1 MGHVDRSE
9 GERAERSK
17 KSRYANCGLFAEVA
31 RVYLSLGFY
40 PIPLNGKIPMVAGA
54 TGRNGMVNEQKIV
67 DWCASYPKANVGL
80 VLYGAVVIDVD
91 DYDGKNGF
99 QQLKALEA
107 DLGPLPATWSST
119 SRGTHSNSRH
129 YFYRV
134 PEDLPRRDSLAP
146 HIDLLHRGH
155 RYAVA
160 SPSIHPQ
167 TGSRYLWFSPEG
179 EPRLEPPHFDA
190 LERLPEKWELLT
202 RRARP
207 EHHYETKGG
216 VFEGPIQEWEEW
228 LDSSDPSPETQE
240 ILHSLAALSH
250 VGHNDLVRLVGRI
263 HRARLERGETGL
275 RTALDLLWSRYRAT
289 TNEANPEKEWG
300 DVCRW
305 VIGSGWTKQDVPTE
319 PHSLALRNLTEQFRR
334 RTQ

>member
-9 GERAERSK
+9 GERVGL
-17 KSRYANCGLFAEVA
+17 SRKRKYPNCGLFAEVA
-31 RVYLSLGFY
+31 EDYLSVGFY
-40 PIPLNGKIPMVAGA
+40 PIPLNGKIPMIAGA
-54 TGRNGMVNEQKIV
+54 TGRNGIVNEQKIV
-67 DWCASYPKANVGL
+67 DWSASYPGANVGL
-80 VLYGAVVIDVD
+80 VLSGAVVIDVD
-91 DYDGKNGF
+91 DYDGKSGSD
-99 QQLKALEA
+99 QLKALEA
-107 DLGPLPATWSST
+107 ELGPLPATWSST
-119 SRGTHSNSRH
+119 SRGNHSNSRH

-146 HIDLLHRGH
+146 HIDLLHRWH
-155 RYAVA
+155 RYAVV

-167 TGSRYLWFSPEG
+167 TGSRYLWFSPG
-179 EPRLEPPHFDA
+179 GQPRLEPPLFDS

-202 RRARP
+202 RRPRS
-207 EHHYETKGG
+207 ERHYEIKDG

-240 ILHSLAALSH
+240 IIRLLIDLSH
-250 VGHNDLVRLVGRI
+250 VGHNDLVKLISRI
-263 HRARLERGETGL
+263 HRARMERGETGL
-275 RTALDLLWSRYRAT
+275 RTALNLLWSRYRAT

-305 VIGSGWTKQDVPTE
+305 VIGSGWTKQDVPPE